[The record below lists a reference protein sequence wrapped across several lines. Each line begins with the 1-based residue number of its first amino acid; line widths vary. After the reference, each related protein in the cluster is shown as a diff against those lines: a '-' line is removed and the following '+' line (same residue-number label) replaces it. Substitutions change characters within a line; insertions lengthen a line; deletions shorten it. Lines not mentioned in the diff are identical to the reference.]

1 MGFRV
6 VVVGGGGVGKSAMT
20 IQYVNQ
26 KFVAEYDPTIEDS
39 YRKQT
44 TVDGQDAVLDILD
57 TAGQEEYK
65 TIQDQWWR
73 EGRGFV
79 CVYSVT
85 SRSSFEEVS
94 GLREKILR
102 VKDVDKTP
110 MVLSGN
116 KVDMEDDRQV
126 PTVEGKELAKE
137 WDCPF
142 IECSAK
148 TNKNIDMVFAEIIR
162 EIRTHE
168 GIVPSKK
175 KCVIL

>member
-65 TIQDQWWR
+65 TIQDQ
-73 EGRGFV
+73 
-79 CVYSVT
+79 VT
-85 SRSSFEEVS
+85 EFP
-94 GLREKILR
+94 KNNNPIFT
-102 VKDVDKTP
+102 KKTKR
-110 MVLSGN
+110 N
-116 KVDMEDDRQV
+116 ERDQ
-126 PTVEGKELAKE
+126 
-137 WDCPF
+137 
-142 IECSAK
+142 
-148 TNKNIDMVFAEIIR
+148 
-162 EIRTHE
+162 
-168 GIVPSKK
+168 KK
-175 KCVIL
+175 KEKTKQHTRFIWEFRTLPGTQWTWRWCEMTEKQMDNKP